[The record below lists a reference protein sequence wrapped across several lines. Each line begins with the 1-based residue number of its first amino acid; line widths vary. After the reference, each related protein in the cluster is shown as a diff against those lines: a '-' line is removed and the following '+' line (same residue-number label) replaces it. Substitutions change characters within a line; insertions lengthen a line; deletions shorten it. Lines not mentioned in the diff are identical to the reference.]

1 MMRQRKK
8 SDKLLVWYPQ
18 KGWIFHSTNE
28 STYLKVLKYI
38 GGERLS
44 KVALKISHLPLLT
57 KEPYPQFSK
66 YMKSI
71 GAGWFVNTIGGTASK
86 YAQLN
91 TINEQLHLNMKVKLV
106 SDDVFDDMDA
116 RYVKNKG
123 IKIDL
128 GGKRTRKID
137 DPIFVDFNGE
147 SFDLKNRSG
156 REVFVKLIE
165 SIGIKKVINLNLKN
179 GSEDFVTPMHI
190 YGNQYPCGDFWIS
203 IPGSTKGKHK
213 ILLTIKA
220 LLKLDMTIKSIS
232 KEERKEKKLKELRQ
246 KIDELLN
253 ETKSSDESAIC

>member
-44 KVALKISHLPLLT
+44 KVALKISHLPIFT

-106 SDDVFDDMDA
+106 SEDVFDDMDA
-116 RYVKNKG
+116 SYVKNKG

-137 DPIFVDFNGE
+137 DTIFVDFNGE
-147 SFDLKNRSG
+147 SFDFKNRSG
-156 REVFVKLIE
+156 REVFAKLIA
-165 SIGIKKVINLNLKN
+165 SIGIKKVINLNLRN
-179 GSEDFVTPMHI
+179 GSIDFVTPMHI
-190 YGNQYPCGDFWIS
+190 YGDQ
-203 IPGSTKGKHK
+203 
-213 ILLTIKA
+213 
-220 LLKLDMTIKSIS
+220 
-232 KEERKEKKLKELRQ
+232 
-246 KIDELLN
+246 
-253 ETKSSDESAIC
+253 

>member
-1 MMRQRKK
+1 MRQRKK

-44 KVALKISHLPLLT
+44 KVALKISHLPIFT

-86 YAQLN
+86 YVQLN
-91 TINEQLHLNMKVKLV
+91 TINDQLHLNMKVKLV
-106 SDDVFDDMDA
+106 SEDVFDDMDA
-116 RYVKNKG
+116 RYVKNRG

-137 DPIFVDFNGE
+137 DTILVDFNGE

-156 REVFVKLIE
+156 REVFAKLIE
-165 SIGIKKVINLNLKN
+165 CIGIKKVSKLNLMN
-179 GSEDFVTPMHI
+179 GSEDFVTSMHI
-190 YGNQYPCGDFWIS
+190 YVNQYPCGDFWIS
-203 IPGSTKGKHK
+203 IPNSTKGKYK
-213 ILLTIKA
+213 ILLAIKS
-220 LLKLDMTIKSIS
+220 LLKLDMTIESIS
-232 KEERKEKKLKELRQ
+232 KEERKEKKLKELHQ
-246 KIDELLN
+246 EINELLKEMKVAN
-253 ETKSSDESAIC
+253 DESSIS